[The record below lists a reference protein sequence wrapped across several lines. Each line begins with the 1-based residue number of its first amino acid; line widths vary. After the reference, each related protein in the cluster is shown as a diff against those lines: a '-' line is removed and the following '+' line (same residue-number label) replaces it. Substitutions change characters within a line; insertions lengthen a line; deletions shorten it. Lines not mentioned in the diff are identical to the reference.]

1 MDDENLVMYK
11 KQKLKE
17 KSRGKKSAR
26 RQGSLAAKLEAGD
39 TRTISLFTCVKSSMA
54 FRK

>member
-1 MDDENLVMYK
+1 MHVQSPPTALG
-11 KQKLKE
+11 Q
-17 KSRGKKSAR
+17 GKKSAR